1 MYQSGF
7 IWNKLIYNRRLEVM
21 GMKIGQAL
29 AVICIAAV
37 LLAGCAAGQDGTTP
51 AEPGYKKITAREAKD
66 IMDSEDAIILDVRSR
81 DEYEKEHIQNAV
93 LLPNTEI
100 ESLSEEMLPDKN
112 ATILIYCKSGK
123 KSAEAAEKLA
133 KMGYTKVYD
142 FGGIEDWPYQTV
154 K

>member
-1 MYQSGF
+1 
-7 IWNKLIYNRRLEVM
+7 
-21 GMKIGQAL
+21 MKIGQAL

-81 DEYEKEHIQNAV
+81 EDYEKEHIQDAI
-93 LLPNTEI
+93 LLPHTEI
-100 ESLSEEMLPDKN
+100 ETRVENMLPDKN

-123 KSAEAAEKLA
+123 RSAAAAEKL
-133 KMGYTKVYD
+133 
-142 FGGIEDWPYQTV
+142 IE
-154 K
+154 